1 MQNIIEKLKDI
12 FFLINEKIGIK
23 KLIAIILA
31 LLIVGDMVIA
41 VVLTNSVFSKNGFA
55 DSKKANKITD
65 VYLSSNKHSTWL
77 KKKAENCSING
88 EKNKQLNALLVS
100 NYDTSHSYVIL
111 CHPFTATAVDLGSYA
126 YYFYDLGFN
135 VYLPEARGY
144 GESDYR
150 KSNLGTDDYKD
161 IIKWVEYITGK
172 DKDAK
177 IFIFGVGM
185 GGTSAL
191 LTADKDMPESVK
203 GIIADCPYS
212 DVGGL
217 FKHNIKELYNLP
229 SFPIVQF
236 ASVYNKIANGWSFG
250 ELDVKEC
257 VRNTQVPILYIQ
269 AGEDNVV
276 PAGQINDLYDM
287 TTEKNSDHILIS
299 GADHCETMLAD
310 SEKYWNSVQ
319 SFILNTIDL

>member
-12 FFLINEKIGIK
+12 FFLINEKIGLK
-23 KLIAIILA
+23 KIIAIILA
-31 LLIVGDMVIA
+31 LLIVADMVIA

-55 DSKKANKITD
+55 DSKKSNEIID
-65 VYLSSNKHSTWL
+65 VYLSSNKYSTWL
-77 KKKAENCSING
+77 KKKAENCSISG
-88 EKNKQLNALLVS
+88 EEDKELNALVLS
-100 NYDTSHSYVIL
+100 NYETSHSYVIM
-111 CHPFTATAVDLGSYA
+111 CHPFTVTAVDMGSYA

-150 KSNLGTDDYKD
+150 KSNLGYEDYKD
-161 IIKWVEYITGK
+161 IIKWVEYITEN

-191 LTADKDMPESVK
+191 LTSDKNLPQNVK

-212 DVGGL
+212 DLKDL

-229 SFPIVQF
+229 AFPTVQF
-236 ASVYNKIANGWSFG
+236 ASVYNKVANGWSFG
-250 ELDVKEC
+250 ELNVKDC
-257 VRNTQVPILYIQ
+257 VKNSQVPILYIQ
-269 AGEDNVV
+269 AGDDEIV
-276 PAGQINDLYDM
+276 PASHTNDLYDI
-287 TTEKNSDHILIS
+287 TTARNSDHVLIS
-299 GADHCETMLAD
+299 GAGHCETMLAD
-310 SEKYWNSVQ
+310 SEKYWNNVQ